1 MGYVDQLSPQ
11 VGMYSFAAISLISLV
26 MYVLS
31 KWKEWAGFSLRRAGS
46 DNCIGEIER

>member
-31 KWKEWAGFSLRRAGS
+31 KWKEWGWLFPAAGWQ
-46 DNCIGEIER
+46 